1 MKVLTV
7 VGARPQFIKA
17 APVRRALEA
26 AGHTEV
32 LVHTGQH
39 YDDAMSA
46 AQFRD
51 LELTSPQINLGI
63 GSGRHGDQTARM
75 LARLEEVIIDAMPD
89 WVLVYGDTNST
100 LAGALAAAKL
110 RVPLAHVEAGQ
121 RSFNRCMPEEI
132 NRVVTDH
139 VSDLLLCSTPAAVAN
154 LSAEGIRAHVFM
166 VGDVMIDALAWVLQ
180 RTQTPGARA
189 RMGLERG
196 AYLLA
201 TVHRAEN
208 TDNTDRLRA
217 ILAAL
222 DEIDE
227 PVVFPVHPRT
237 RRAIE
242 SLGWTPAPRVS
253 LIDPIGYRDMIEL
266 ERDARMILTDSG
278 GMQKEAYFLRVPCV
292 ILRDE
297 TEWVEIVDAGWA
309 ALAGADRDRV
319 KSAVRSLAPRSQ
331 HVPLHGDGRAATR
344 CVTYLEQTRTWSLA

>member
-26 AGHTEV
+26 AGHVEV

-51 LELTSPQINLGI
+51 LELALPEINLGI

-75 LARLEEVIIDAMPD
+75 LARLEDLINEAMPD

-100 LAGALAAAKL
+100 LAASLAAAKL

-132 NRVVTDH
+132 NRVVADH
-139 VSDLLLCSTPAAVAN
+139 VSDLLLCSTPTAVTN
-154 LSAEGIRAHVFM
+154 LSAEGIRSHVYM
-166 VGDVMIDALAWVLQ
+166 VGDVMIDALAWMLQ
-180 RTQTPGARA
+180 RTQVPGARA
-189 RMGLERG
+189 RLRLARG
-196 AYLLA
+196 GYLLV

-217 ILAAL
+217 ILSTLDAL
-222 DEIDE
+222 DE

-242 SLGWTPAPRVS
+242 SIGWVPPPRVS
-253 LIDPIGYRDMIEL
+253 LIEPIGYRDMIEL
-266 ERDARMILTDSG
+266 ERDSRMILTDSG

-297 TEWVEIVDAGWA
+297 TEWVEIVEARWA
-309 ALAGADRDRV
+309 VVAGADRERIE
-319 KSAVRSLAPRSQ
+319 SAVRAFNPPPD

-344 CVTYLEQTRTWSLA
+344 CVTLLEQTQVRSMA